1 MSPVRT
7 ALLAAALALASAPAA
22 AEKVYQWKDAN
33 GVTHY
38 ADAPPASGE
47 YRDRDLAGRDPALPP
62 ATQAAQAPT
71 PAEPPGC
78 TQARSNLEH
87 LTSGATVGFDADGD
101 GVMDGAMDAAQR
113 EEQTALA
120 RNAIERF
127 CGGDAA

>member
-7 ALLAAALALASAPAA
+7 ALLAAALAVASAPAA

-47 YRDRDLAGRDPALPP
+47 YRDRDVASRDPAVPE
-62 ATQAAQAPT
+62 APQSV
-71 PAEPPGC
+71 AEAPDC
-78 TQARSNLEH
+78 ARARQNLAN
-87 LTSGATVGFDADGD
+87 LASGGPVGFDEDGD

-113 EEQTALA
+113 EEQARLAQAAVARHCTGTAS
-120 RNAIERF
+120 
-127 CGGDAA
+127 

>member
-7 ALLAAALALASAPAA
+7 ALLAAALAVASAPAA

-38 ADAPPASGE
+38 ADAPPAKGE
-47 YRDRDLAGRDPALPP
+47 YRDRDLAGRDPEIAQGV
-62 ATQAAQAPT
+62 QAAAETPT
-71 PAEPPGC
+71 ESPGC
-78 TQARSNLEH
+78 AQARSNLEN
-87 LTSGATVGFDADGD
+87 LASGATVGFDADGD

-120 RNAIERF
+120 RDTIERF
-127 CGGDAA
+127 CGDSAA